1 MLLRH
6 GLSAA
11 FLLIALLSLAGC
23 ASLVQAPRVTL
34 RETSM
39 VGLDTSGIDIEF
51 LLGITN
57 PNPFDLSLLGYTF
70 ELQVLA
76 LPLTTGGNQETIL
89 FPAGK
94 ETGLRL
100 PVRLKFADLLKIVN
114 RSPDPDKIPYQLNT
128 MLRLK
133 TPLGEMSVPVE
144 KNALLNI
151 PEQYRP
157 AAFTNRLRDALR
169 GIR

>member
-11 FLLIALLSLAGC
+11 FLLIVLFSLTGC

-34 RETSM
+34 KETSM

-51 LLGITN
+51 HLGIAN

-70 ELQVLA
+70 DLQVLSR
-76 LPLTTGGNQETIL
+76 PLSTGGRQETIL
-89 FPAGK
+89 LPAGK
-94 ETGLRL
+94 ETDMRL
-100 PVRLKFADLLKIVN
+100 PVRLKFTDLLEIIN
-114 RSPDPDKIPYQLNT
+114 RVLDQDKLPYQLNT
-128 MLRLK
+128 MLHLR
-133 TPLGEMSVPVE
+133 TPLGEMAVPVE
-144 KNALLNI
+144 KSAVLSI

-157 AAFTNRLRDALR
+157 AAYINRLRDALR

>member
-6 GLSAA
+6 GLPAA
-11 FLLIALLSLAGC
+11 FLLIMLLSFPGC

-34 RETSM
+34 NETSM
-39 VGLDTSGIDIEF
+39 VGLDTSGIDLEF
-51 LLGITN
+51 HLGITN

-70 ELQVLA
+70 DLQVLS
-76 LPLTTGGNQETIL
+76 LPLSSGGRQETFL

-94 ETGLRL
+94 ETDIRL
-100 PVRLKFADLLKIVN
+100 PVRLKFTDLLEIIK
-114 RSPDPDKIPYQLNT
+114 RADDPDKIPYQLNT
-128 MLRLK
+128 TLHLR

-144 KNALLNI
+144 KSAVLSI

-157 AAFTNRLRDALR
+157 AVYINRLRDALR